1 MQTSVVTPY
10 CCYLRAYEPL
20 TSFPP
25 RERAVWRAY
34 VDAGEHADASTEQ
47 QRSYQALVPGRPL
60 PLPGA
65 GTEPLAAYALTIDGA
80 QFVCPLDFRLRSWIA
95 LTELVEDLP
104 DRVLENL
111 VSQSTLEQIDTEF
124 LRWREL
130 NPDTV
135 PHILTSRWHV
145 PLAWF
150 VAFEEDDRLK
160 PDESQPEAVKYRTPM
175 VEARRRIGRAYGL
188 LRRAQPKSWTVEPL
202 KELGRWLEAFHPH
215 SWVELDFGGLVRL
228 LGTENSASDRSTT
241 QVKSAL
247 QAVAEGDIDKANALY
262 VRLVARWRTQRVKE
276 RAS

>member
-1 MQTSVVTPY
+1 MQTSVVAPY
-10 CCYLRAYEPL
+10 CCYLRVYEPL
-20 TSFPP
+20 TSFKP

-34 VDAGEHADASTEQ
+34 LDRDDPAVIEAEQ
-47 QRSYQALVPGRPL
+47 ERAYAALLRGHPL
-60 PLPGA
+60 PLPGDEA
-65 GTEPLAAYALTIDGA
+65 PAAYPLTVDGA
-80 QFVCPLDFRLRSWIA
+80 LLLCPVDFHLRSWLA
-95 LTELVEDLP
+95 LTELVDELP
-104 DRVLENL
+104 DRVLDSL

-135 PHILTSRWHV
+135 PHIQTARWHV

-150 VAFEEDDRLK
+150 VAFDEDDRLK
-160 PDESQPEAVKYRTPM
+160 NEESDSAVRYRTPM
-175 VEARRRIGRAYGL
+175 VEARRRVGRAYGL
-188 LRRAQPKSWTVEPL
+188 LRRAQPRSWTVEPI

-228 LGTENSASDRSTT
+228 LGAENSASDRSTV
-241 QVKSAL
+241 QVKTAL

-262 VRLVARWRTQRVKE
+262 VRLVGRWRTQRVKE